1 MKSATRAGVWLA
13 GAAVLLAATGAVA
26 QTPQEEV
33 DREAGRL
40 FDQVMSPFCPGRT
53 LTNCP
58 SPQAEVLRDG
68 ITERLRA
75 GATPDEI
82 WEDLYEVY
90 GDQVRSI
97 PRATGFNLLAWMIPG
112 LFFAIGAWLLIRWL
126 RQPQSVA
133 KPAPQPQAE
142 QLDPELEQRLQS
154 ELSELE
160 SLV

>member
-1 MKSATRAGVWLA
+1 MKSATKAGMSLAIAIVLLLVA
-13 GAAVLLAATGAVA
+13 GAAA
-26 QTPQEEV
+26 QTPQEQV
-33 DREAGRL
+33 DRQASRL
-40 FDQVMSPFCPGRT
+40 FDQVMSPYCPGRT

-97 PRATGFNLLAWMIPG
+97 PRATGFNLLAWIIPG
-112 LFFAIGAWLLIRWL
+112 LFFALGALLLIRWL
-126 RQPQSVA
+126 RPRWSGVE
-133 KPAPQPQAE
+133 PATKAPAE
-142 QLDPELEQRLQS
+142 PLDPELDERLQS

-160 SLV
+160 SVV

>member
-1 MKSATRAGVWLA
+1 MKSATIVGVSVA
-13 GAAVLLAATGAVA
+13 VATVLLAAGSLA
-26 QTPQEEV
+26 QTSQEQV

-68 ITERLRA
+68 ITERLRS

-82 WEDLYEVY
+82 WEDLYEMY
-90 GDQVRSI
+90 GDQVRSV
-97 PRATGFNLLAWMIPG
+97 PRATGFNLLAWIIPG
-112 LFFAIGAWLLIRWL
+112 LFFALGAWTLIRWL
-126 RQPQSVA
+126 RPRWSR
-133 KPAPQPQAE
+133 PQPVPPAE
-142 QLDPELEQRLQS
+142 SGQLDPELEERLKS

-160 SLV
+160 SVV